1 MSTQPKTPPLSEEE
15 YLAIERKAPFK
26 SEYYRGEMFA
36 MAGAS
41 RAHNRLVANLV
52 TEINAQ
58 LRNRPCELY
67 PSDLRVHVP
76 AITWYTYP
84 DVTATCGEPQFDDAT
99 IDTLLNPT
107 FIAEVLS
114 ESTESYD
121 RGRKFE
127 LYQSIPSLREYLLI
141 SSDRVR
147 VELYT
152 IQPDGKWLLTTA
164 GRLDDTIVLD
174 SIGCRIAIA
183 DLYDKVELEARPL
196 RSETA
201 HP

>member
-1 MSTQPKTPPLSEEE
+1 MSTPPKTLLTEDE
-15 YLAIERKAPFK
+15 YLAIERKASFK
-26 SEYYRGEMFA
+26 SEFYKGELFA

-52 TEINAQ
+52 AELNTQ
-58 LRNRPCELY
+58 LHTQPCELY
-67 PSDLRVHVP
+67 PSDMRVHVP
-76 AITWYTYP
+76 AIAWYTYP
-84 DVTATCGEPQFDDAT
+84 DVTVACSEPRFDDAHL
-99 IDTLLNPT
+99 DTLLNPS

-141 SSDRVR
+141 SSDRIR

-152 IQPDGKWLLTTA
+152 LQPAGKWLLSTA
-164 GRLDDTIVLD
+164 SRLDDTLVLD
-174 SIGCRIAIA
+174 SICCRIGVA
-183 DLYDKVELEARPL
+183 DLYDKVELDARPL